1 MSNETP
7 QQPTPANEL
16 LEALGTT
23 LSPDLLVQA
32 LTHRSFSHEHPGVAN
47 YERLEFL
54 GDAVLELVST
64 ETLFTIHPDMT
75 EGQLAKMRA
84 KAVSEDALSAI
95 AKTKL
100 KVGPYILLGH
110 GEAEQGG
117 AEKNSILCDIVESLI
132 GATFLEH
139 GIDEARKVI
148 HRLID
153 DTLAEVAT
161 EGPALDWKTSLTV
174 KAHGLGKEEP
184 VYHMEVSGPEYAQ
197 IFTARVSLGEN
208 GDIIGK
214 ALQRY
219 MDTGSEATF
228 STWLTTGSGMA
239 SGTVEEILAQYTDS
253 LLNLTE
259 RLYANWESSGTSL
272 TFPVWLDSQQVTM
285 ESLSENAEE
294 PEAEPDDTQTSEAP
308 EDVPDGQES
317 EGQVSGNSIWEIIGT
332 AVRENPIIVWS
343 IVAVVAALVI
353 VGAVR
358 RYHKVKRDER
368 DDAASKK

>member
-174 KAHGLGKEEP
+174 KAHELGLDEP
-184 VYHMEVSGPEYAQ
+184 RYRMSVSGPEYAQ
-197 IFTARVSLGEN
+197 EFTAKATIGPKD
-208 GDIIGK
+208 DIIGK
-214 ALQRY
+214 
-219 MDTGSEATF
+219 
-228 STWLTTGSGMA
+228 
-239 SGTVEEILAQYTDS
+239 GT
-253 LLNLTE
+253 
-259 RLYANWESSGTSL
+259 GTSKRKAQL
-272 TFPVWLDSQQVTM
+272 AA
-285 ESLSENAEE
+285 AEE
-294 PEAEPDDTQTSEAP
+294 GWKALDNRKPEAQN
-308 EDVPDGQES
+308 VRKHRKHHHKH
-317 EGQVSGNSIWEIIGT
+317 SGNESNGSNG
-332 AVRENPIIVWS
+332 ENT
-343 IVAVVAALVI
+343 
-353 VGAVR
+353 
-358 RYHKVKRDER
+358 
-368 DDAASKK
+368 SK

>member
-117 AEKNSILCDIVESLI
+117 AEKNSIL
-132 GATFLEH
+132 EH

-208 GDIIGK
+208 GDTIGIGK
-214 ALQRY
+214 
-219 MDTGSEATF
+219 GSSKRKAQLAAAEAGWK
-228 STWLTTGSGMA
+228 S
-239 SGTVEEILAQYTDS
+239 
-253 LLNLTE
+253 
-259 RLYANWESSGTSL
+259 
-272 TFPVWLDSQQVTM
+272 LDSFKTR
-285 ESLSENAEE
+285 
-294 PEAEPDDTQTSEAP
+294 T
-308 EDVPDGQES
+308 
-317 EGQVSGNSIWEIIGT
+317 
-332 AVRENPIIVWS
+332 
-343 IVAVVAALVI
+343 
-353 VGAVR
+353 
-358 RYHKVKRDER
+358 K
-368 DDAASKK
+368 